1 MADNLY
7 SIDTSA
13 LLHAWRRAYRPK
25 NFPNFWRQMDKLI
38 LDGRAVMSI
47 EVYNE
52 IQKKD
57 DDVSVWCKERKGKL
71 VVDLDEPCQQEVRR
85 ILAAHPRL
93 MDTKKGRHA
102 ADPFA
107 IALASTG
114 DKKIVL
120 TQESVGP
127 TKITGVCDHEKI
139 KWLYLAD
146 FIEAEKWSF

>member
-38 LDGRAVMSI
+38 LDSRAVMSI

-57 DDVSVWCKERKGKL
+57 DDVSVWCKERKDKL

-93 MDTKKGRHA
+93 MDTKKGRNA

-120 TQESVGP
+120 TQESLGP
-127 TKITGVCDHEKI
+127 TKITGVCDAEKI
-139 KWLYLAD
+139 KWLHLAD